1 MKVAIMGAGLVGTSL
16 AKALINAGHEVMLSS
31 RDPSGSRMQKV
42 IAELGDRARAGT
54 IAETLDFSEVV
65 AVAIDWDAIPEVV
78 AQGDW
83 SAKIVID
90 MTNRMGDSNSPALD
104 MARLTRGRVVK
115 AFNTI
120 GAEHFTNPKFKGE
133 AATMFIA
140 GDDMRAKSI
149 VAELARSIGFD
160 VVDAGDLQAARYL
173 EMLAAFWGHLSF
185 RAGHGRA
192 IAFKLLRR

>member
-16 AKALINAGHEVMLSS
+16 AKALIKAGHEVMLSS
-31 RDPSGSRMQKV
+31 RDPGGSRMQKV

-65 AVAIDWDAIPEVV
+65 AVAMDWDAIPEVV

-83 SAKIVID
+83 SNKIIID
-90 MTNRMGDSNSPALD
+90 MSNRMGDSNSPALE
-104 MARLTRGRVVK
+104 MARLTQGRVVK

-120 GAEHFTNPKFKGE
+120 GAEHYTNPKFHGE

-149 VAELARSIGFD
+149 VAELTRSIGFD

-192 IAFKLLRR
+192 IAFKLLKR